1 MKKLLFG
8 AYSLD
13 IGGIEK
19 ALVILVNKLQEK
31 GYDITLVLEKK
42 QGIFLNEIDPKIKII
57 EYAPSNSKNKIQRK
71 IINLIKRIKFTLKY
85 KNKYDFS
92 ASFATYSLPS
102 SFVARTASKN
112 CYLWGHADYLTL
124 FDGNAEEMKEFFIE
138 RNYDKFK
145 KIIFVSKEGKD
156 SFIKV
161 FPEMKEKT
169 MVCNNLID
177 ADKILELSREKIP
190 EEYLSKINKLENTQ
204 KETTIFI
211 NVGRHQEKQKKLSR
225 LIEVATM
232 LKKDNMNFKIIFI
245 GDGPETEE
253 YKKQV
258 KNNQLENNIIF
269 LGKKQNPY
277 PYFKIADCV
286 VLTSDYEGYPVV
298 FLESFILE
306 KPIITTKVSDYKE
319 VENKY
324 GFVTEKDTKDIYEK
338 MKNFILNGFEIKEKF
353 DYKKYNEE
361 ILKKIEDLF
370 YERNKKC
377 QK

>member
-225 LIEVATM
+225 LIEAATM

-306 KPIITTKVSDYKE
+306 KPIITTKVSDYRE

-370 YERNKKC
+370 
-377 QK
+377 

>member
-31 GYDITLVLEKK
+31 GYDITLVLEKR
-42 QGIFLNEIDPKIKII
+42 QGIFLNEINPKIKII
-57 EYAPSNSKNKIQRK
+57 EYEPSNSKNKIQRK

-92 ASFATYSLPS
+92 ASFATYSLPA

-124 FDGNAEEMKEFFIE
+124 FDGNTEKMKEFFIE
-138 RNYDKFK
+138 KNYDKFK

-177 ADKILELSREKIP
+177 ADKRLELSKEKIS
-190 EEYLSKINKLENTQ
+190 EEDLLKINKLENTQ
-204 KETTIFI
+204 KETTTFI

-225 LIEVATM
+225 LIEASTM

-253 YKKQV
+253 YKNYLNTKRALCDNIDLCNRLKEFRARNYELQNRQGV
-258 KNNQLENNIIF
+258 NPFDEVNDLVREYDEVLQNSVVSEFLRAEQKICKMMQRVYNSISEGLE
-269 LGKKQNPY
+269 
-277 PYFKIADCV
+277 
-286 VLTSDYEGYPVV
+286 
-298 FLESFILE
+298 
-306 KPIITTKVSDYKE
+306 
-319 VENKY
+319 
-324 GFVTEKDTKDIYEK
+324 
-338 MKNFILNGFEIKEKF
+338 F
-353 DYKKYNEE
+353 DY
-361 ILKKIEDLF
+361 LK
-370 YERNKKC
+370 
-377 QK
+377 

>member
-92 ASFATYSLPS
+92 ASFATYSLPA
-102 SFVARTASKN
+102 SFIARTASKN

-177 ADKILELSREKIP
+177 ADKILELSKEKIP
-190 EEYLSKINKLENTQ
+190 EEDLSKINKLENTQ
-204 KETTIFI
+204 KGTTIFI

-225 LIEVATM
+225 LIEAATM

-353 DYKKYNEE
+353 DYKKYNKE

-370 YERNKKC
+370 
-377 QK
+377 